1 VKYRMA
7 GWLLPRAPR
16 RRRGLWTVR
25 LSKKLY
31 MPPELIRLDRR
42 PGAWLHCFNVNGVA
56 PSVEADR
63 LCKYATECGG
73 PVCNFI
79 MHTEAGGRRWA
90 TVQFFCDSDAQRF
103 CHNCNGRVVDGRRLE
118 IRPLART
125 LTETAAA
132 AADDGR
138 GPVDVPAAKTV
149 ELVNHF
155 VGFNNW
161 SSQVLDIKQVEPAQ
175 TQPPPEQQP
184 PPLAAPPPAPNVPTV
199 PTYRAWARVVVA
211 GVTADGTGESNGEVG
226 CGSTSGTSAHDRAQ
240 RIGQAKKAAV
250 TNAMKAALTTLVII
264 RLPTGKVVVRSL
276 GSSAPAG
283 AAAASAP
290 AASAPA
296 APATAAV
303 AAGPAAVPPHAL
315 TVPTLPAP
323 AAQEQA
329 AACPRPCA
337 LLVD

>member
-1 VKYRMA
+1 
-7 GWLLPRAPR
+7 
-16 RRRGLWTVR
+16 
-25 LSKKLY
+25 
-31 MPPELIRLDRR
+31 
-42 PGAWLHCFNVNGVA
+42 
-56 PSVEADR
+56 
-63 LCKYATECGG
+63 
-73 PVCNFI
+73 
-79 MHTEAGGRRWA
+79 
-90 TVQFFCDSDAQRF
+90 
-103 CHNCNGRVVDGRRLE
+103 
-118 IRPLART
+118 
-125 LTETAAA
+125 
-132 AADDGR
+132 
-138 GPVDVPAAKTV
+138 
-149 ELVNHF
+149 
-155 VGFNNW
+155 
-161 SSQVLDIKQVEPAQ
+161 
-175 TQPPPEQQP
+175 
-184 PPLAAPPPAPNVPTV
+184 
-199 PTYRAWARVVVA
+199 VVVA

-296 APATAAV
+296 APAPAAAAV